1 MSSAD
6 PAPGPK
12 PSLRGLALESIAHGL
27 SHGRELPVDPADHP
41 QSWRAP
47 GACFITLRI
56 DGRLRGCTGSLEA
69 TRPLVIDVVKN
80 AYRTAFSDPR
90 FTPVTRDELPLLEV
104 KVSVLS
110 APEPFPVES
119 EADLLSRLRPG
130 VDGLILLD
138 GNHRATFLPAVW
150 EGLPKPSDFLDA
162 LREKAGLPPGY
173 WSPTLR
179 FERYTATN
187 GG

>member
-6 PAPGPK
+6 PASGPK

-27 SHGRELPVDPADHP
+27 SHRRELPVDPADHP
-41 QSWRAP
+41 KSWREP

-69 TRPLVIDVVKN
+69 TRPLVVDVVKN
-80 AYRTAFSDPR
+80 AYRTAFGDPR
-90 FTPVTRDELPLLEV
+90 FSPVTQEELPFLEV

-119 EADLLSRLRPG
+119 EADLLSRVRRG
-130 VDGLILLD
+130 VDGLILLE

-150 EGLPKPSDFLDA
+150 ESLCKPSDFLDA

-179 FERYTATN
+179 FERYTATD